1 VKIILVKLA
10 KEQERDRREIVPV
23 EEENDRGI
31 GREEA
36 GENDRVWV
44 SAELESRNT
53 GSWRF
58 PTTSPSF

>member
-1 VKIILVKLA
+1 VKLA

-44 SAELESRNT
+44 SAELETLGVGDSRLLLRLFK
-53 GSWRF
+53 WR
-58 PTTSPSF
+58 